1 MYTKSQEIELR
12 LRYLVTLIREGRY
25 SAGQLAAELGVSV
38 PTVSRCVGAL
48 RERGY
53 RIRAVR
59 SAGGWAYTL
68 VAVAGNGRTVTVPGN
83 GAASGA
89 LQAKRV
95 MDTD

>member
-53 RIRAVR
+53 RIQAVR

-68 VAVAGNGRTVTVPGN
+68 VSVAGNGRALAVPGN
-83 GAASGA
+83 GAASGSM
-89 LQAKRV
+89 QAMQV
-95 MDTD
+95 TDTD

>member
-12 LRYLVTLIREGRY
+12 LRYLVTLIRKGRY
-25 SAGQLAAELGVSV
+25 STGQLAAKLGVSV

-53 RIRAVR
+53 RIRAIR

-68 VAVAGNGRTVTVPGN
+68 VSVAENGRTVAMPGN
-83 GAASGA
+83 VAASGSMRTK
-89 LQAKRV
+89 QV
-95 MDTD
+95 TDTD